1 MTGITGCSS
10 PCGQEPEK
18 EGVRFGPLVRNLAF
32 RAIAL
37 NVTGSNLRTL
47 LPLVVF
53 LRSVVLQAQPCSIN
67 LGPDPVICANQTTTL
82 TGPAGFTNYLWSTGA
97 VTPSITVG
105 APAATYWCQVTY
117 PSGNL
122 VANGN
127 FSSGNTGFSSQFNYG
142 SNLQIEGTYMVGSN
156 PNSYH
161 PQFSGSGTG
170 NFLIVNAGWD
180 SYLAGQWNC
189 WCQDVVVCPEQ
200 TYTLSFRGR
209 SVSGSTPAR
218 VQWWVNGNAVGPE
231 HSLPVQGAG
240 WQSFNTAWTT
250 GVGQTNA
257 TICLRVVSGDGPG
270 NDFGLDDISL
280 SGTIVL
286 RDYID
291 VLVNPL
297 PVMNCG
303 GPYGP
308 VCVDGAPIALN
319 GSPAGGTWSGAGV
332 SGNSFD
338 PATAGLGL
346 HPLTYSY
353 TDGNGCPN
361 TCTSTVLVNPLPL
374 VNCGGPY
381 GPYCVNG
388 PAVNLGGLPAGGSW
402 SGPGVV
408 ANSFTPASAGPGLH
422 VVTYSYTNANGCTRT
437 CTANITVNA
446 LPVVACGTYGPFCVD
461 APSTA
466 LGGAPAGGTWSG
478 TGVVANAFVP
488 SNAGAGSHPVT
499 YTYTDANGC
508 TNTCT
513 TNITVNALPA
523 LACGSYGPVCVSALP
538 VALNGLPAGGTWSGT
553 GVVGNT
559 FDPAIAGAGNHTI
572 SYGYTDANGCTN
584 SCTTSIT
591 VHPLPVVACG
601 SYGPICINGAS
612 INLVGNPVGG
622 TWSGPGVAGSAF
634 DPASAGAGDHT
645 VTYAY
650 TDGNGCQNT
659 CTTTIHVDPLP
670 VVVCDA
676 FGPFCVNASP
686 IVLTATPAGGTWSG
700 TGVNAG
706 SFDPAAAGA
715 GVHPITYSFSDANGC
730 TNTCTTSIT
739 VNPLP
744 VMDCGTYG
752 PYCVNAGLAVLA
764 GSPAGGTWSGPGVA
778 GNNFDPSSAGVGL
791 HALTYQYT
799 DVNGCANTCG
809 TTITV
814 SPLPVVDCGTYA
826 PLCLNALP
834 IVLGGSPAGGTW
846 SGSGVAGGQ
855 FNAAIAGAGDH
866 VITYL
871 YTDGNGCTASCST
884 TITVYAA
891 PVLDCGSYGPLCVNA
906 VPLALSGHPAGGTWT
921 GSGVSSD
928 EFDPAVAGVGN
939 HTLTYSAVDANGC
952 FGTCTTTLTV
962 HPLPAVDAG
971 SYPPVCASAAP
982 VLLAGLPAGGAWSG
996 SGIVGTSFDPSSAGT
1011 GTHTLTYSLTD
1022 ANGCSASDQ
1031 VTMTVNAAPVADIG
1045 NDTTVCA
1052 GEAVTFDAFVPGAT
1066 YLWNDNSVGP
1076 TFTTDVP
1083 QVVSVQVT
1091 SNGCTATASAELI
1104 NFNLQSVDLGADL
1117 IACANVPPVLSV
1129 NVPGATYTWNTT
1141 ATTNSISATSTGWYW
1156 VDAVLNGC
1164 SVRDSIYVTI
1174 VPMPAVDLGPARM
1187 VCPGAT
1193 SLLNATTPNATYLWS
1208 NGATTPSVNASLGIW
1223 TVEVTVDGCTT
1234 TDQVTVGNWDPPTVD
1249 LGADTTLCPGETL
1262 VLDATT
1268 PFMSYAWQDAS
1279 SAATYTVQQAGTYS
1293 VTLTDSHGCTG
1304 TDAVVVD
1311 YATPI
1316 PVFIGNDTTICSG
1329 TMIVLDATTPGA
1341 SLYSWN
1347 NGWNT
1352 TTLPAAGGLYWVD
1365 VVQGNCV
1372 VHDEINIAVA
1382 LPPAF
1387 SLGNDTTLCPG
1398 ATLLLDPGV
1407 TDVDYQWQDNSTAET
1422 YLVNTAGTYTLSLT
1436 NEDLCSATDQIIVS
1450 YADPDA
1456 VNLGPDTTICD
1467 GSTLV
1472 LDASLPGSTY
1482 LWNTTATTA
1491 TINVTL
1497 PGTYTVQ
1504 VMQAGCSVTDTI
1516 DVLVAPSPTV
1526 ALGNDTTL
1534 CGNASVIL
1542 DATWPGATYLWST
1555 GSMAPTITVS
1565 GTDTYSVVVDLAGC
1579 TASDAISV
1587 TQLGVLSLDLGPDT
1601 TLCPGATLVLA
1612 ASLPGG
1618 TTVWST
1624 NFVGPSIV
1632 VDAAEDYWATITI
1645 DGCSV
1650 TDSITVDYVP
1660 LTPLDLGPD
1669 ADVCELDQLQFDI
1682 TVPGATYLWDDDST
1696 DPQRSVGEAGEYWA
1710 RIFLNGCETVDT
1722 IAVAI
1727 VPLPSVELGPD
1738 TGLCAGA
1745 TIPLN
1750 AIQPGATYLWSNGS
1764 DQPEVLAVP
1773 GDWNVQVT
1781 VNGCS
1786 NSDAITISELP
1797 TPVVSFPADTTLC
1810 TGAVWLMDA
1819 AQPNATYSWHDAS
1832 TNSGFLV
1839 DAPGSYGVTVSIDGC
1854 TVSDEVA
1861 VTYFDAS
1868 LVDLGADTTL
1878 CPGATLALQLDL
1890 PNVDITWPDGSHQPS
1905 FLVSSAGTYVVN
1917 VEANG
1922 CTASDGIVVD
1932 YTPLPMPDLGDDRIL
1947 CAGDS
1952 VVLAIV
1958 PGAASVAWNNGNTD
1972 DSLTVSATGV
1982 YTVTL
1987 SLDGCTASDAAFVE
2001 VLPVVNRIDLGPD
2014 ATICPGRTI
2023 TLDAFTPRAQYTWNT
2038 GDTDPSIHV
2047 FNTGTYIVS
2056 LTGPCISAVDTVVVT
2071 DGDCAPEVHVPNSF
2085 TPDGDGLNEVFVP
2098 VTTGEFVSYG
2108 FNVFDR
2114 WGELIFTS
2122 DEPGIGWDGTV
2133 DGTVA
2138 PIGVYVWQ
2146 LAYQAVSD
2154 VGVTQERMMGS
2165 VTLVR

>member
-1 MTGITGCSS
+1 M
-10 PCGQEPEK
+10 
-18 EGVRFGPLVRNLAF
+18 
-32 RAIAL
+32 
-37 NVTGSNLRTL
+37 TGSNLRTL

-218 VQWWVNGNAVGPE
+218 VQWWVNGNPVGPE
-231 HSLPVQGAG
+231 HSLPAQGAG

-308 VCVDGAPIALN
+308 VCIDGAPIALN
-319 GSPAGGTWSGAGV
+319 GSPAGGTWSGAGI
-332 SGNSFD
+332 SGSTFD

-388 PAVNLGGLPAGGSW
+388 PAVNLGGLPAGGTW
-402 SGPGVV
+402 SGPGVA
-408 ANSFTPASAGPGLH
+408 ANNFTPASAGPGLH

-559 FDPAIAGAGNHTI
+559 FDPAMAGAGNHTI

-591 VHPLPVVACG
+591 VHPLPVLACG
-601 SYGPICINGAS
+601 SYGPISINGAS

-622 TWSGPGVAGSAF
+622 TWSGPGVAGNAF

-739 VNPLP
+739 VNALP

-846 SGSGVAGGQ
+846 SGSGVADGQ

-871 YTDGNGCTASCST
+871 YTNGNGCTASCST

-891 PVLDCGSYGPLCVNA
+891 PVINCGSYGPLCVNA

-921 GSGVSSD
+921 GTGVSGD
-928 EFDPAVAGVGN
+928 EFDAAVAGVGN

-962 HPLPAVDAG
+962 HPLPVVDAG

-996 SGIVGTSFDPSSAGT
+996 SGIVGTS
-1011 GTHTLTYSLTD
+1011 
-1022 ANGCSASDQ
+1022 
-1031 VTMTVNAAPVADIG
+1031 
-1045 NDTTVCA
+1045 
-1052 GEAVTFDAFVPGAT
+1052 
-1066 YLWNDNSVGP
+1066 
-1076 TFTTDVP
+1076 
-1083 QVVSVQVT
+1083 
-1091 SNGCTATASAELI
+1091 
-1104 NFNLQSVDLGADL
+1104 
-1117 IACANVPPVLSV
+1117 
-1129 NVPGATYTWNTT
+1129 
-1141 ATTNSISATSTGWYW
+1141 
-1156 VDAVLNGC
+1156 
-1164 SVRDSIYVTI
+1164 
-1174 VPMPAVDLGPARM
+1174 
-1187 VCPGAT
+1187 
-1193 SLLNATTPNATYLWS
+1193 
-1208 NGATTPSVNASLGIW
+1208 
-1223 TVEVTVDGCTT
+1223 
-1234 TDQVTVGNWDPPTVD
+1234 
-1249 LGADTTLCPGETL
+1249 
-1262 VLDATT
+1262 
-1268 PFMSYAWQDAS
+1268 
-1279 SAATYTVQQAGTYS
+1279 
-1293 VTLTDSHGCTG
+1293 
-1304 TDAVVVD
+1304 
-1311 YATPI
+1311 
-1316 PVFIGNDTTICSG
+1316 
-1329 TMIVLDATTPGA
+1329 
-1341 SLYSWN
+1341 
-1347 NGWNT
+1347 
-1352 TTLPAAGGLYWVD
+1352 
-1365 VVQGNCV
+1365 
-1372 VHDEINIAVA
+1372 
-1382 LPPAF
+1382 
-1387 SLGNDTTLCPG
+1387 
-1398 ATLLLDPGV
+1398 
-1407 TDVDYQWQDNSTAET
+1407 
-1422 YLVNTAGTYTLSLT
+1422 
-1436 NEDLCSATDQIIVS
+1436 
-1450 YADPDA
+1450 
-1456 VNLGPDTTICD
+1456 
-1467 GSTLV
+1467 
-1472 LDASLPGSTY
+1472 
-1482 LWNTTATTA
+1482 
-1491 TINVTL
+1491 
-1497 PGTYTVQ
+1497 
-1504 VMQAGCSVTDTI
+1504 
-1516 DVLVAPSPTV
+1516 
-1526 ALGNDTTL
+1526 
-1534 CGNASVIL
+1534 
-1542 DATWPGATYLWST
+1542 
-1555 GSMAPTITVS
+1555 
-1565 GTDTYSVVVDLAGC
+1565 
-1579 TASDAISV
+1579 
-1587 TQLGVLSLDLGPDT
+1587 
-1601 TLCPGATLVLA
+1601 
-1612 ASLPGG
+1612 
-1618 TTVWST
+1618 
-1624 NFVGPSIV
+1624 
-1632 VDAAEDYWATITI
+1632 
-1645 DGCSV
+1645 
-1650 TDSITVDYVP
+1650 
-1660 LTPLDLGPD
+1660 
-1669 ADVCELDQLQFDI
+1669 
-1682 TVPGATYLWDDDST
+1682 
-1696 DPQRSVGEAGEYWA
+1696 
-1710 RIFLNGCETVDT
+1710 
-1722 IAVAI
+1722 
-1727 VPLPSVELGPD
+1727 
-1738 TGLCAGA
+1738 
-1745 TIPLN
+1745 
-1750 AIQPGATYLWSNGS
+1750 
-1764 DQPEVLAVP
+1764 
-1773 GDWNVQVT
+1773 
-1781 VNGCS
+1781 
-1786 NSDAITISELP
+1786 
-1797 TPVVSFPADTTLC
+1797 
-1810 TGAVWLMDA
+1810 
-1819 AQPNATYSWHDAS
+1819 
-1832 TNSGFLV
+1832 
-1839 DAPGSYGVTVSIDGC
+1839 
-1854 TVSDEVA
+1854 
-1861 VTYFDAS
+1861 
-1868 LVDLGADTTL
+1868 
-1878 CPGATLALQLDL
+1878 
-1890 PNVDITWPDGSHQPS
+1890 
-1905 FLVSSAGTYVVN
+1905 
-1917 VEANG
+1917 
-1922 CTASDGIVVD
+1922 
-1932 YTPLPMPDLGDDRIL
+1932 
-1947 CAGDS
+1947 
-1952 VVLAIV
+1952 
-1958 PGAASVAWNNGNTD
+1958 
-1972 DSLTVSATGV
+1972 
-1982 YTVTL
+1982 
-1987 SLDGCTASDAAFVE
+1987 
-2001 VLPVVNRIDLGPD
+2001 
-2014 ATICPGRTI
+2014 
-2023 TLDAFTPRAQYTWNT
+2023 
-2038 GDTDPSIHV
+2038 
-2047 FNTGTYIVS
+2047 
-2056 LTGPCISAVDTVVVT
+2056 
-2071 DGDCAPEVHVPNSF
+2071 
-2085 TPDGDGLNEVFVP
+2085 
-2098 VTTGEFVSYG
+2098 
-2108 FNVFDR
+2108 
-2114 WGELIFTS
+2114 
-2122 DEPGIGWDGTV
+2122 
-2133 DGTVA
+2133 
-2138 PIGVYVWQ
+2138 
-2146 LAYQAVSD
+2146 
-2154 VGVTQERMMGS
+2154 
-2165 VTLVR
+2165 